1 MRILLVEDDEAVIQV
16 LRKSLENQHYVV
28 DVVRTGEAGWR
39 YGSAFDYGLIMLNT
53 VVPELDGI
61 CLCQRLRAE
70 GCTTPIL
77 LLAAEATSAD
87 RIRGLDAGADDYVVK
102 PFDIAELSARIR
114 ALLRRGRANASPIL
128 TWEKLL
134 LNPSTCEVTYS
145 GQPLTLTAKEYELL
159 ELLLRDSQHVFSTDE
174 ILDSL
179 WSSEEFP
186 AEATVR
192 SHIRRLRHKLNA
204 AGAPDLIA
212 TVHGRGYY
220 LRSPAAIEGTV
231 AAAEETTEA
240 APRVVNPPPTPPA
253 LLLIVN
259 NNPEFTQ
266 PMIEQAVKNGI
277 RTAIAPT
284 AAAAKAWLKPTVVST
299 VNLVLLRVNSD
310 ALNAT
315 APDSIAE
322 LSEWQSLLQMLMQ
335 HELPTLTVCSQKWTA
350 SLPSYSP
357 SQRRLDSSASIE
369 QIIITIDEL
378 LKAQQNNCDTP
389 RLGYG
394 V

>member
-16 LRKSLENQHYVV
+16 LRKSLESQHYVV
-28 DVVRTGEAGWR
+28 DLVRTGEAGWR
-39 YGSAFDYGLIMLNT
+39 YGSAFDYGLILLDAAL
-53 VVPELDGI
+53 PELDGI

-77 LLAAEATSAD
+77 LLMTETTPAD
-87 RIRGLDAGADDYVVK
+87 KIRALDAGADDYVIK
-102 PFDIAELSARIR
+102 PFDLGELSARIR
-114 ALLRRGRANASPIL
+114 ALLRRSKANPSPIL
-128 TWEKLL
+128 AWENLL

-192 SHIRRLRHKLNA
+192 SHIRRLRHKLTA

-220 LRSPAAIEGTV
+220 LRSPNSIPKASEAV
-231 AAAEETTEA
+231 NQAETIPKA
-240 APRVVNPPPTPPA
+240 PPA
-253 LLLIVN
+253 LLLIVDDD
-259 NNPEFTQ
+259 PQFTQ
-266 PMIEQAVKNGI
+266 PLIEQAAKQNI

-284 AAAAKAWLKPTVVST
+284 AAAAWAWLTPISPTVDAAT
-299 VNLVLLRVNSD
+299 VDIVLVRLTTSD
-310 ALNAT
+310 
-315 APDSIAE
+315 APDSTTE
-322 LSEWQSLLQMLMQ
+322 FGERQFLLQVLAQ
-335 HELPTLTVCSQKWTA
+335 RTVPTLIVSPQWVDFLQDHASPQQCFLDPAATKEQLFTA
-350 SLPSYSP
+350 
-357 SQRRLDSSASIE
+357 
-369 QIIITIDEL
+369 IDQL
-378 LKAQQNNCDTP
+378 VNQSKPTNC
-389 RLGYG
+389 
-394 V
+394 